1 MLSCSRNARPQK
13 DGEGSGQVPSLLVER
28 AIEVIPTTRYYS
40 GRCPDGKAGP
50 SYRLTE

>member
-28 AIEVIPTTRYYS
+28 AIKTCSLDARS
-40 GRCPDGKAGP
+40 
-50 SYRLTE
+50 